1 MSSCILTLTAA
12 ADQTETNRQSY
23 GTVDKTIWKLYRALL
38 AEADAIAKKMK
49 HRGRNHRNSFEIALF
64 GAASVGKTSLVRRS
78 FNGEFE
84 DEYTPTVED
93 YYSHEIHQNCSVT
106 VLNATDCAG
115 SFQFPAMRQVTI
127 RRAAGAVLV
136 FSLDSEFSFREL
148 HRILDEVI
156 RTRGEEGIPV
166 VVVGNKKDLDQR
178 EVAEEEVA
186 ELIRKYSSD
195 KVPLRYVETSAKDN
209 FNVDEVFNQLLRLMM
224 PEAPAKKSRFKIFN
238 FMKAKEKCN
247 VM

>member
-1 MSSCILTLTAA
+1 
-12 ADQTETNRQSY
+12 
-23 GTVDKTIWKLYRALL
+23 
-38 AEADAIAKKMK
+38 MK

-78 FNGEFE
+78 FNGEF
-84 DEYTPTVED
+84 DNEYTPTVED
-93 YYSHEIHQNCSVT
+93 YYSREIHQNCGVT

-127 RRAAGAVLV
+127 QRAAGVVLV

-148 HRILDEVI
+148 LRLVDEVVRI
-156 RTRGEEGIPV
+156 RGEEGIPI
-166 VVVGNKKDLDQR
+166 VVVGNKKDLDKR
-178 EVAEEEVA
+178 EVGEEEVA
-186 ELIRKYSSD
+186 GLLRKYSSD

-209 FNVDEVFNQLLRLMM
+209 YNVDEVFNQLLRLMM
-224 PEAPAKKSRFKIFN
+224 PETPTKKCRFKIFS